1 MDLNVVESDNNKWIK
16 AKTFLMKV
24 PKSTQKKK
32 KKEILTKPLVLFAEH
47 PKQNIKKK
55 KTIDN
60 TPVLFSKRILL

>member
-1 MDLNVVESDNNKWIK
+1 MNQGQSFPNEGPQIYSE
-16 AKTFLMKV
+16 
-24 PKSTQKKK
+24 KK

-55 KTIDN
+55 KAIDK

>member
-1 MDLNVVESDNNKWIK
+1 MNQGQNFPNEGPQIYSE
-16 AKTFLMKV
+16 
-24 PKSTQKKK
+24 K